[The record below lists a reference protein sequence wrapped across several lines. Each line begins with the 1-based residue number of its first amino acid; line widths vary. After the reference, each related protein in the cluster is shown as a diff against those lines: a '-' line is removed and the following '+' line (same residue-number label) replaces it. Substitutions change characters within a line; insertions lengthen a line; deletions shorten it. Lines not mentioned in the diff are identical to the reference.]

1 MSELTFLRK
10 MILPLAMFAT
20 VALGSAVVARADSIT
35 VVINDPNSA
44 LATTPGPYADVSL
57 LLVTVNQ
64 GATVCTVA
72 APCIQVH
79 VATRPSFT
87 MFGNGAGNGA
97 FGFNVVGATNG
108 SGLTVTNVTSGFTF
122 DATGGNFDGFGGF
135 DAAFQDGVP
144 SDNHAVLDFT
154 VSRAGG
160 FSTVATLFEANATG
174 AHFAIHI
181 APTNGNPTG
190 FAADSG
196 TPVPE
201 PASMLLLGTGLIGLA
216 AGVRRRR
223 LVKKSK

>member
-1 MSELTFLRK
+1 MSQFFDLRK
-10 MILPLAMFAT
+10 ITISLAMFAT
-20 VALGSAVVARADSIT
+20 VALGSAFVARADSMNI
-35 VVINDPNSA
+35 VINNPNSGLSGTA
-44 LATTPGPYADVSL
+44 GPYADVSL

-64 GATVCTVA
+64 GTTVCTAA

-79 VATRPSFT
+79 VATRASFT

-97 FGFNVVGATNG
+97 FGFNVVGAANG
-108 SGLTVTNVTSGFTF
+108 SGLTITNVTSGFTF

-135 DAAFQDGVP
+135 EAAFQDGVP
-144 SDNHAVLDFT
+144 GDNHAVLDFT
-154 VSRAGG
+154 VSQAGG
-160 FSTVATLFEANATG
+160 FSTVNTLFEANGTG

-196 TPVPE
+196 TPTTVPE
-201 PASMLLLGTGLIGLA
+201 PASMLLLGTGLVGLA

-223 LVKKSK
+223 LRK

>member
-1 MSELTFLRK
+1 MTQIFNLRK
-10 MILPLAMFAT
+10 IGISLAMLAV
-20 VALGSAVVARADSIT
+20 VALGSTAVARADSIT
-35 VVINDPNSA
+35 VVINNPNSG
-44 LATTPGPYADVSL
+44 LSGTPGPYADVSL
-57 LLVTVNQ
+57 TLVTVNQ
-64 GATVCTVA
+64 GTTVCTAA

-79 VATRPSFT
+79 VANRTGFT

-108 SGLTVTNVTSGFTF
+108 SGLTITNVTSGFTF
-122 DATGGNFDGFGGF
+122 DATGGNFDGFGNF

-144 SDNHAVLDFT
+144 GDNHAVLDFT

-160 FSTVATLFEANATG
+160 FSTVATLFEANGNG

-196 TPVPE
+196 TPTTVPE
-201 PASMLLLGTGLIGLA
+201 PASMLLLGTGLVGLA

-223 LVKKSK
+223 LRK